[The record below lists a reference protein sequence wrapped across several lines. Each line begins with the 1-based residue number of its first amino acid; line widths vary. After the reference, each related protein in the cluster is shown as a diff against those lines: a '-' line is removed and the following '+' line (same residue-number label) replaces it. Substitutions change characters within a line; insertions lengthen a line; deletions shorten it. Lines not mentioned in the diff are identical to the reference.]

1 MSSSNTGQSF
11 EKTVQSIVES
21 TGIPVVDYT
30 ALTNYKTSSDVLVK
44 RVPFESIY
52 KRNSKTEFVL
62 CKNGRKIRIE
72 CKFQS
77 TRGSV
82 DEKFTYAYLNAIESQ
97 PEEEIIFVIDG
108 NGYTQEALEWI
119 KNATK
124 ENLYVKPNV
133 KKAMRVFNTYEFTN
147 WVLNGYQHLS
157 TI

>member
-1 MSSSNTGQSF
+1 MSNTSGQSF
-11 EKTVQSIVES
+11 ENTVQTIIQS
-21 TGIPVVDYT
+21 TGISVVDY
-30 ALTNYKTSSDVLVK
+30 NDYIKNKYSSDVLVK
-44 RVPFESIY
+44 RFPFQSIY

-62 CKNGRKIRIE
+62 CKNNRKIRIE
-72 CKFQS
+72 CKFQT

-108 NGYTQEALEWI
+108 NGYTPEALDWI
-119 KNATK
+119 KEATQN
-124 ENLYVKPNV
+124 NLYVKPGV
-133 KKAMRVFNTYEFTN
+133 KKTMRVLDTFQFTS